1 MQNQVRLN
9 DQKQNNIYSNSMK
22 TNRNELIRRL
32 LTGVTGDELRNLV
45 LVREEARRP
54 IPAPR
59 KIGVKQLIRYFEN
72 NPILPYRPVPAP
84 RMKKQQPVPIPRTKI
99 VERKRV
105 FSGYTKSYEIKLKP
119 TTDPLIQF
127 QNTRLAIGRLLDTKL
142 QEMGEGGHKFT
153 EVLKVTFK
161 RHKDVK
167 FRREEQ
173 CFNSGPRIVIDAID
187 IGENLNLS
195 QQKFLN
201 GIAIW
206 LKEGS
211 GWVVESINGHYINI
225 VKYNPLKGN
234 LYIPLPPELRSGRN
248 GLINTKNDDNEC
260 FR

>member
-1 MQNQVRLN
+1 MSLQIENKSIFILKCENHVDIQEDLSRIRANSDFNFIGIDTSTDARITELISTPMSSIIN
-9 DQKQNNIYSNSMK
+9 DGIRKIVVLWDFLLSQHFGNRFEPGLGGLFLLKRNDTIYKYAESGAFKNKNNIYSNSMK

-99 VERKRV
+99 VERKRA

-142 QEMGEGGHKFT
+142 QEMGGG
-153 EVLKVTFK
+153 
-161 RHKDVK
+161 
-167 FRREEQ
+167 
-173 CFNSGPRIVIDAID
+173 GA
-187 IGENLNLS
+187 
-195 QQKFLN
+195 
-201 GIAIW
+201 
-206 LKEGS
+206 
-211 GWVVESINGHYINI
+211 
-225 VKYNPLKGN
+225 
-234 LYIPLPPELRSGRN
+234 
-248 GLINTKNDDNEC
+248 
-260 FR
+260 